1 MPMPEM
7 QDVNSSS
14 IASVGYDAESH
25 TVYVQFLDGSRAARP
40 PRKSCW
46 PATGKPPAWSRTTRR
61 ARPPNAGPS
70 ESICSR
76 GLLAS

>member
-25 TVYVQFLDGSRAARP
+25 TVYVGWCQP
-40 PRKSCW
+40 
-46 PATGKPPAWSRTTRR
+46 R
-61 ARPPNAGPS
+61 ARHWA
-70 ESICSR
+70 R
-76 GLLAS
+76 